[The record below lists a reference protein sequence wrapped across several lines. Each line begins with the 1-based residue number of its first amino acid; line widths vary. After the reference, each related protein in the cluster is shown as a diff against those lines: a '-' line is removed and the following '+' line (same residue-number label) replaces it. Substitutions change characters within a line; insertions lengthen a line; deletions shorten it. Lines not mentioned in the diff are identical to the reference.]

1 MNILIRYKKYIFVN
15 ILTDFLYWFS
25 FQKEKSAQ
33 HHDRLKLKNDKLE
46 AENQELQQSMTEM
59 ETKVRKLETQD
70 TKVKRN
76 RERQLQQEN
85 EKLLAQKEAYQ

>member
-1 MNILIRYKKYIFVN
+1 MY
-15 ILTDFLYWFS
+15 S
-25 FQKEKSAQ
+25 FPKEKSAQ

-46 AENQELQQSMTEM
+46 AENQELQESLAEM

-70 TKVKRN
+70 TTVKRN

-85 EKLLAQKEAYQ
+85 EKLLAQRETYQ